1 MQRLKDF
8 LQVYRLYSRYH
19 SPIYAAR
26 VAYGLA
32 FRGLPF

>member
-1 MQRLKDF
+1 MSRLTEF
-8 LQVYRLYSRYH
+8 LQIYRLYSRHH

-26 VAYGLA
+26 IAFGCV